1 MSEEPADH
9 ILIQKMLA
17 GHEQAFDQLYSRYKS
32 SLYFYLKIRCS
43 DPVIINDIFQDTW
56 ETVFRR
62 CGSYSDSG
70 NFKAWLLTIARS
82 RLIDYYRKQPQQAAH
97 LEFNEKTADESTLPD
112 TSVNSTELLVD
123 LMYETDRLI
132 SFISRLPRL
141 QQEAFSLYAVG
152 LSVTEIAEMTD
163 VNKETAKSRVRYARA
178 KLLHKMQNSQ

>member
-1 MSEEPADH
+1 MSEEPADI

-17 GHEQAFDQLYSRYKS
+17 GHEQAFDQLYSRYKN
-32 SLYFYLKIRCS
+32 SLYFYLNVCCS
-43 DPVIINDIFQDTW
+43 DPLIINDIFQETW
-56 ETVFRR
+56 ETVLRR
-62 CGSYSDSG
+62 SSNYADSG

-97 LEFNEKTADESTLPD
+97 IEFNENTVDESTLPD
-112 TSVNSTELLVD
+112 TNVNSTELLVD
-123 LMYETDRLI
+123 LICETDRLI
-132 SFISRLPRL
+132 SFISSLPML

-178 KLLHKMQNSQ
+178 KLLHQMQNSQ